1 MLPFD
6 RYSGDFIREIGQYG
20 RGPGEFNSTRGAI
33 NPITDRLFF
42 MGRNSNLLEYDF
54 NGNFIKSIEI
64 PDYVDDLIAPSIPT
78 EFTYLREN
86 IICYY
91 TNCLGDEEKL
101 MVLFSE
107 EGESIHTYPNT
118 NTFPKS
124 GFVLSTKE
132 AKFYHYNN
140 NLFFKENYNDTVFRV
155 ESTSL
160 APSIVLYTGKYRKP
174 YESKWVPASQRE
186 NNEYITPFDI
196 MESDSYL
203 FFKFYFEEKTRFCF
217 YDKESMRLKTTVLE
231 DGIINDLDNFIPFIP
246 ISVSDRGEL
255 IGSVDGYI
263 VHQWFLDN
271 PIKANNL
278 PEEIKKLQNLKET
291 GNPVVMIAKL
301 KQ

>member
-1 MLPFD
+1 
-6 RYSGDFIREIGQYG
+6 
-20 RGPGEFNSTRGAI
+20 
-33 NPITDRLFF
+33 
-42 MGRNSNLLEYDF
+42 
-54 NGNFIKSIEI
+54 
-64 PDYVDDLIAPSIPT
+64 
-78 EFTYLREN
+78 
-86 IICYY
+86 
-91 TNCLGDEEKL
+91 
-101 MVLFSE
+101 MVLFGE
-107 EGESIHTYPNT
+107 EGKNPLPQYKHISKI
-118 NTFPKS
+118 